1 MPLEVQNLKHKNCPA
16 VRLVPHRIDRI
27 DVITDASRQWV
38 KCNGQSDALC
48 SHWLVVLPIQTLPKR
63 SPKILKL
70 TQYDLLISLIMNL
83 LVNQHSKGWIS
94 QILSYEEVPVDILDR
109 QIYRLQTKDVAS
121 VKVLWRN
128 HKGFLVG
135 CTHLGEALL
144 VILNISGC
152 ESFDEP
158 AEPKGETISEVES
171 NFVQHKGYRGPALH
185 MKEFNHKIEGYFVS
199 VWLHN
204 VNNDNNNDRISSSN
218 INPVFLFEFPASP
231 ILQEF
236 PDGAVKLTKEYLRSL
251 ITITEKK
258 DFLVSLQNMLN
269 QRSDLPIE
277 ILSEYNKTQLEIF
290 VAIKMDHRSFLSLE
304 NHLQA
309 TELIEIFSFERY
321 ELYDEVTTWLDESYA
336 GQCLIQRLRPGYN
349 WWKLIIWKGIL
360 LLFWILVLAM
370 VGGLSQ
376 SDICIFLDRG
386 LMVLLGVGM
395 GRIDIGV
402 ILNIGI
408 DVGANIIG

>member
-1 MPLEVQNLKHKNCPA
+1 
-16 VRLVPHRIDRI
+16 
-27 DVITDASRQWV
+27 
-38 KCNGQSDALC
+38 
-48 SHWLVVLPIQTLPKR
+48 
-63 SPKILKL
+63 
-70 TQYDLLISLIMNL
+70 MNL
-83 LVNQHSKGWIS
+83 LVNQHSKDWIS
-94 QILSYEEVPVDILDR
+94 QILSYEEVPVNKLDR

-121 VKVLWRN
+121 VKVLWWN

-144 VILNISGC
+144 VMLNSSGY

-158 AEPKGETISEVES
+158 AEPKGETISEVKS

-185 MKEFNHKIEGYFVS
+185 MKEFNRKIEGYFVS

-204 VNNDNNNDRISSSN
+204 VPWGGQDALPSPDAKVNNDNNNDRISISN
-218 INPVFLFEFPASP
+218 INPFFLFEFPAS
-231 ILQEF
+231 LAEF
-236 PDGAVKLTKEYLRSL
+236 PDGVVKLTKEYLRSL
-251 ITITEKK
+251 ITVTEKK

-277 ILSEYNKTQLEIF
+277 TLSECNKTPLEIF
-290 VAIKMDHRSFLSLE
+290 LAIKMGHRSFLSLE

-309 TELIEIFSFERY
+309 TELIEIFLLERDTDHRY
-321 ELYDEVTTWLDESYA
+321 ELYDEVTTCLDESYA

-349 WWKLIIWKGIL
+349 WCKLIIWKGTTHKR
-360 LLFWILVLAM
+360 ILVLAM

-376 SDICIFLDRG
+376 SDICVFLDRG
-386 LMVLLGVGM
+386 LIVLLGVGM

-408 DVGANIIG
+408 GIGANIIG